1 MTHTTQSQQKKIR
14 LPVPMNGL
22 INVLD
27 NIKSKIDAAAGAAT
41 FLELHLRIIAQLDSS
56 VQTELLKVQTLRKAR
71 REPYHRADL
80 IDLIDA
86 VIGVFQNKLDP
97 KDQEILKSFH
107 IPRNKTSHAS
117 FAELMIAL
125 SGEALGRE
133 IDPVTMKRKPLAEDD
148 IIEGAICI
156 ERNGGLEEFAKQ
168 ANKAVTLLRE
178 KVLRSFSP

>member
-1 MTHTTQSQQKKIR
+1 MAVYKRKD
-14 LPVPMNGL
+14 G
-22 INVLD
+22 
-27 NIKSKIDAAAGAAT
+27 KSW
-41 FLELHLRIIAQLDSS
+41 R
-56 VQTELLKVQTLRKAR
+56 
-71 REPYHRADL
+71 
-80 IDLIDA
+80 
-86 VIGVFQNKLDP
+86 
-97 KDQEILKSFH
+97 

-156 ERNGGLEEFAKQ
+156 ERNGGLEEFAKE